1 MKDRL
6 KELRKNHP
14 SGKTQDMF
22 ADFLGIPKQ
31 NLSSYEVGRRNP
43 SDAVIQLICEK
54 CNVNE
59 EWLRNGTGE
68 IYNPI
73 QDKLSFYLGQIQ
85 AGDDDFIRD
94 IIEVYMELDQTSKD
108 ALKKLTDNMIEKR
121 KNKGKS

>member
-6 KELRKNHP
+6 KEIRKNHNK
-14 SGKTQDMF
+14 GKTQDMF

-31 NLSSYEVGRRNP
+31 NISSYEIGRRTP

-68 IYNPI
+68 MFNSIDEDAEKSYI
-73 QDKLSFYLGQIQ
+73 IGQIFITLGSMSQ
-85 AGDDDFIRD
+85 NFTARDWTAIKDFID
-94 IIEVYMELDQTSKD
+94 ML
-108 ALKKLTDNMIEKR
+108 A
-121 KNKGKS
+121 GKYK